1 MKSYKRMGLI
11 SAVILVCLGCLGAA
25 AWLAFEGL
33 LNDRNWKIETGK
45 SKLENRGWRL
55 THEGFPT
62 TSSSGP
68 ANLVADNVGSR
79 FQPSPPWGRG
89 WTASRRTSSG
99 GGPGEG
105 VQAQARVVESYGRM
119 PLSFEANAGQ
129 TDPRVKFLSRGAGY
143 TLFLTGDEAVL
154 ALKKSGVR
162 SQESEAGR
170 AKLRIG
176 KSKFEIGNWKFENRR
191 SKIDNR
197 KSAIGNRQSTIDTA
211 IAIPRPL
218 IPNLEVP
225 IRVSE
230 ARTSGAESRESSV
243 LRLKLW
249 GANPA
254 AKVTGAEELPG
265 KANYFIGNDP
275 KKWHTNV
282 PTYAKVRYQDV
293 YRGVDL
299 VYHGNQSGQLEY
311 DFVVAPGADAGAIA
325 LEVAAGLSRQP
336 SRKNGGVK
344 PPLQIAAEGDLV
356 IPTDGG
362 ELRFHKPVVYQEQL
376 TVDS

>member
-1 MKSYKRMGLI
+1 
-11 SAVILVCLGCLGAA
+11 
-25 AWLAFEGL
+25 
-33 LNDRNWKIETGK
+33 
-45 SKLENRGWRL
+45 
-55 THEGFPT
+55 
-62 TSSSGP
+62 
-68 ANLVADNVGSR
+68 
-79 FQPSPPWGRG
+79 
-89 WTASRRTSSG
+89 
-99 GGPGEG
+99 
-105 VQAQARVVESYGRM
+105 M

-129 TDPRVKFLSRGAGY
+129 TDSRVKFLSRGPGY

-170 AKLRIG
+170 
-176 KSKFEIGNWKFENRR
+176 SKRGIGNWEFENRS

-197 KSAIGNRQSTIDTA
+197 KSAIGNRQSAIETA

-218 IPNLEVP
+218 IPSLEAP

-230 ARTSGAESRESSV
+230 ARTSGVESRDSSV

-254 AKVTGAEELPG
+254 AKVAGAEELPG

-275 KKWHTNV
+275 KKWHANV

-299 VYHGNQSGQLEY
+299 VYHGNQGGQLEY

-325 LEVAAGLSRQP
+325 LDVAAGLSRQP

-344 PPLQIAAEGDLV
+344 PPLQITAEGDLV
-356 IPTDGG
+356 IPADGG
-362 ELRFHKPVVYQEQL
+362 ELRFHKPIVYQDQESGVRSQKSGAKDEARNSKFENRQSKIVNRLMPASSSMLRTASTSRWVPTTTPGRWLSTRYLFIPL
-376 TVDS
+376 TWAAAPVTGPMPSPWIPSATFT